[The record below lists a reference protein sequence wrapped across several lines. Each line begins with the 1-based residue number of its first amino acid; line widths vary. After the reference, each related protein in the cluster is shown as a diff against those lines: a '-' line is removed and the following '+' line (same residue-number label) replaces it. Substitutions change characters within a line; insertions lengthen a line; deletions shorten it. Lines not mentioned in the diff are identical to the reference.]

1 MKKAALDRHKK
12 ENLGMVSFNK
22 TRQMFPT
29 KLNCEKELD
38 FMFECSPHLL
48 QFKRDD
54 TQLEK
59 L

>member
-48 QFKRDD
+48 
-54 TQLEK
+54 
-59 L
+59 